1 MTATMQMTVTARH
14 CEIPEELKARA
25 TALLDKV
32 AKLGDRP
39 QRADIVFDVDHG
51 RKIVELQ
58 LSLARGRT
66 KVATGEAD
74 DFQSALDA
82 AVQKLRSQLGKN
94 DRADARRA
102 ATR

>member
-1 MTATMQMTVTARH
+1 MTAIMQTTVTARH

-25 TALLDKV
+25 ATQLARL
-32 AKLGDRP
+32 ARIGDRP
-39 QRADIVFDVDHG
+39 QRADVVFDMDHG
-51 RKIVELQ
+51 RRIVELQ
-58 LSLARGRT
+58 LSLARGRP
-66 KVATGEAD
+66 KVATAEAV